1 MYRRILFVGLS
12 LAALC
17 LPALAE
23 NEITVWYATGTY
35 EVNPA
40 LHTVTI
46 TSAGTFK
53 VQAID
58 GDQFG
63 HIQSVTVADGV
74 TGTVNLYV
82 RRWPDDPS
90 GPPYDP
96 GDPYTFYGA
105 KKVGMLGFKAW
116 PPPMGLTINLIEVR
130 VQQELGPDVNDR
142 PTRATAITGPFIVAG
157 PVWKGMRVATLSV
170 LGTIDIGG
178 LDAPYELRID
188 GTAAGSIHVG
198 SG

>member
-1 MYRRILFVGLS
+1 VL
-12 LAALC
+12 
-17 LPALAE
+17 
-23 NEITVWYATGTY
+23 
-35 EVNPA
+35 
-40 LHTVTI
+40 I

-53 VQAID
+53 VQATD
-58 GDQFG
+58 GDEFG
-63 HIQSVTVADGV
+63 HIQSVTVAGGV

-105 KKVGMLGFKAW
+105 KKVGMLGFTAW
-116 PPPMGLTINLIEVR
+116 PPPMGLTINLMEVR
-130 VQQELGPDVNDR
+130 VQQELGPDINDR

-157 PVWKGMRVATLSV
+157 PVWKGMRATALSA
-170 LGTIDIGG
+170 LGNIDIGG